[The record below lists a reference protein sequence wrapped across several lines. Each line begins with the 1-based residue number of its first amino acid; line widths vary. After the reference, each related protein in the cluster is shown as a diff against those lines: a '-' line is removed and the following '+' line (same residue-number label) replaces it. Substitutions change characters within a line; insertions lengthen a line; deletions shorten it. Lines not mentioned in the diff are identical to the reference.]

1 MQKSSSSRQKTKN
14 TPLPPKEKIR
24 FSFSRFMF
32 LKWAST
38 QPAIVK
44 SIQIIVKFCDGFP
57 GIKPFSS
64 FFHCTGNFFKTSFFL
79 GKCFFFYYNT
89 HDVVRCFPIQ
99 GFVFCAGT
107 VINAVKSKNRKTK
120 VHGFYKGRIRSA
132 GRHCAREHKAQHLNG
147 ASLPYEAHKSG
158 QEDEYLKKQNI
169 FL

>member
-1 MQKSSSSRQKTKN
+1 MKKSSSSRQKTKN

-89 HDVVRCFPIQ
+89 HDVVHF
-99 GFVFCAGT
+99 
-107 VINAVKSKNRKTK
+107 
-120 VHGFYKGRIRSA
+120 
-132 GRHCAREHKAQHLNG
+132 
-147 ASLPYEAHKSG
+147 PYEIYKRIYSERIMLRRKRTDLPRHFFCRCSAVPEVQSAPPPAAHTK
-158 QEDEYLKKQNI
+158 EIPRLRK
-169 FL
+169 